1 LQVLRWLLKQRLDRL
16 HRRRGDVKTMT
27 IQET

>member
-1 LQVLRWLLKQRLDRL
+1 VEQTCKQRLDRL